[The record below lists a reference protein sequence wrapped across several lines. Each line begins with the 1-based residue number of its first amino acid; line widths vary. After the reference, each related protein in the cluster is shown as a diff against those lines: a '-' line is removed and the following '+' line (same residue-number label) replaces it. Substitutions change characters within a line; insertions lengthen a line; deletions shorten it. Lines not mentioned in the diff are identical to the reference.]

1 MGSRALAPLGSPHAL
16 LQYSSSGSSRR
27 AYARP
32 PHAVASSPHTFLYT
46 SESVTEGHPDKMCD
60 QVSDAV
66 LDACLAQDPSSKV
79 ACETAVKDN
88 FMLVFGEITS
98 RAEVDYAA
106 VARQACRDI
115 GYTSHDLG
123 FDADSAE
130 VKVLVQQQVPE
141 IAQSVHG
148 MGHKAPEDIGA
159 GDQGHMFGYAC
170 DETPELMPLTHQLA
184 SQLAMRLAEVRKQG
198 MCPWARPDGKT
209 QVTVEYLR
217 DGGHLVPQR
226 VHTVLISAQHSPD
239 ISHAEV
245 QRELMQHVIQPVI
258 PAQFLTD
265 QTEFYLNPSHSFI
278 VGGPCGDAGLTG
290 RKIIVDTYGGWGAH
304 GGGAFSGKDPT
315 KVDRSGAYIARQA
328 AKSVVA
334 AGLAQ
339 RCLVQVSYGIGLPE
353 PLSVYVDTYR
363 TGSVPDEEIQAA
375 VLRTFDFRPGLIIK
389 QLDLQRGGNRR
400 YQKTAAYGHFG
411 RNHDPDFSWEQ
422 VVPLR

>member
-1 MGSRALAPLGSPHAL
+1 MALKQAL
-16 LQYSSSGSSRR
+16 LNLTSMMAAAGQSVAGPGKGNCYSWRPQQQQPGRTTVTR
-27 AYARP
+27 LHARP
-32 PHAVASSPHTFLYT
+32 AAARSEPITHAPHTFLFT
-46 SESVTEGHPDKMCD
+46 SESVTEGHPDKLCD

-66 LDACLAQDPSSKV
+66 LDACLAQDPASKV

-88 FMLVFGEITS
+88 FLLVFGEITS
-98 RAEVDYAA
+98 HADVDYAA
-106 VARQACRDI
+106 VARQACKDI
-115 GYTSHDLG
+115 GYTDPALC
-123 FDADSAE
+123 FDANTAE

-148 MGHKAPEDIGA
+148 MGHKQAEEIGA
-159 GDQGHMFGYAC
+159 GDQGHMFGYAS

-184 SQLAMRLAEVRKQG
+184 SQLAYRLAEVRKQG
-198 MCPWARPDGKT
+198 LCPWARPDGKT

-217 DGGHLVPQR
+217 DGGHLLPQH

-239 ISHAEV
+239 ISYKEV
-245 QRELMQHVIQPVI
+245 QDELFKHVITPVI
-258 PAQFLTD
+258 PAHFLTEKT
-265 QTEFYLNPSHSFI
+265 QYYLNPSHSFI
-278 VGGPCGDAGLTG
+278 LGGPCGDAGLTG

-315 KVDRSGAYIARQA
+315 KVDRSGAYNARKA

-363 TGSVPDEEIQAA
+363 TGKIPDEEIQES
-375 VLRTFDFRPGLIIK
+375 VMRTFDFRPGLIIK
-389 QLDLQRGGNRR
+389 
-400 YQKTAAYGHFG
+400 
-411 RNHDPDFSWEQ
+411 
-422 VVPLR
+422 V